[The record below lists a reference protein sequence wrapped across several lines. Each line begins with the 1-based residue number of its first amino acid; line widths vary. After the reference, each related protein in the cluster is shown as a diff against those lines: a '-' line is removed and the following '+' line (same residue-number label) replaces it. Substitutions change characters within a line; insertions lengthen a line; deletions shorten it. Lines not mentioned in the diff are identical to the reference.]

1 MWFRGSTTQ
10 QIHGNGTGTHIV
22 LRPSP
27 LPFPRVR
34 CHPSPA
40 PARPPGQ
47 ARVDD
52 AEEPVGGPGKW
63 IGDPELGCQVHALGA
78 RPPGVGWAL
87 AGVRTSGLQF

>member
-1 MWFRGSTTQ
+1 MVQGLNHTADTWKRYWDP
-10 QIHGNGTGTHIV
+10 HC

-27 LPFPRVR
+27 LPFPRIR
-34 CHPSPA
+34 CHASPA

-52 AEEPVGGPGKW
+52 AEEPMGGPGKW
-63 IGDPELGCQVHALGA
+63 IGDPELGCQVRALGA
-78 RPPGVGWAL
+78 HPPGVGWAL